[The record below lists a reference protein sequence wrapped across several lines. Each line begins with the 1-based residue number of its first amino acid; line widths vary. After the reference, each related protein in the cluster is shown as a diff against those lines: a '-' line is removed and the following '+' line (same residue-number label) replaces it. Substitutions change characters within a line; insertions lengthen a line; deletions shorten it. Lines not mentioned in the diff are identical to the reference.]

1 MTRFIPVLLAVGL
14 FSTSPALAQFG
25 SPWIG
30 FERSG
35 TSLPSGATVSDDL
48 HETDLDWG
56 DVDLDGDVDLVVARK
71 EPWTTTGGRSN
82 VLLMNEGGI
91 LVDRTASLATA
102 SDVAGDRGFLTP
114 TNDRDVVLADLN
126 GDGYPEII
134 TATDRSPGKAK
145 FISHPRIYLNL
156 GEVGGVWQ
164 GFRLEDSRM
173 PELLHLG
180 SGLPKLPLFAA
191 IDAADLDNDG
201 DVDLYLADHD
211 TALNLFGALQSP
223 AEDLDD
229 RILLNDGN
237 GYFTDSSSVSASPD
251 ILFSGFCNSVE
262 LVDVNGDGAIDILK
276 QTTYQNPSIL
286 SIAYNDPAN
295 PGVFSD
301 LFTATPPR
309 PYFVN
314 TGDLN
319 SDGNLDLAM
328 TSNDNDY
335 VMLNQGSLTNG
346 HVDWSAPIET
356 QLLFGSEPLHQ
367 GFPYSYSSNNLLVD
381 LDGDGFD
388 EVLVADVDVEI
399 TQYKEGFRLHFYHN
413 QGGLPGAAT
422 VDLVEERGS
431 LSDSSWIGAPGLHA
445 EDLRWTHDVAVFD
458 VNGDGKK
465 DLVLSRLEG
474 TQVWLQTNQPT
485 CQASLGFGT
494 GIVLEICGGDLSSS
508 NAAELIVRD
517 ATPSAPL
524 YLALGT
530 GANPTPLAGLGVT
543 LVPSPV
549 SNLLTFQADALG
561 VFALEV
567 PGGLGLQTIFAQ
579 AFQLGSSG
587 TSLQSSNA
595 LQIELLP

>member
-1 MTRFIPVLLAVGL
+1 
-14 FSTSPALAQFG
+14 
-25 SPWIG
+25 
-30 FERSG
+30 
-35 TSLPSGATVSDDL
+35 
-48 HETDLDWG
+48 
-56 DVDLDGDVDLVVARK
+56 
-71 EPWTTTGGRSN
+71 
-82 VLLMNEGGI
+82 
-91 LVDRTASLATA
+91 
-102 SDVAGDRGFLTP
+102 
-114 TNDRDVVLADLN
+114 
-126 GDGYPEII
+126 
-134 TATDRSPGKAK
+134 
-145 FISHPRIYLNL
+145 
-156 GEVGGVWQ
+156 
-164 GFRLEDSRM
+164 
-173 PELLHLG
+173 
-180 SGLPKLPLFAA
+180 
-191 IDAADLDNDG
+191 
-201 DVDLYLADHD
+201 
-211 TALNLFGALQSP
+211 
-223 AEDLDD
+223 
-229 RILLNDGN
+229 
-237 GYFTDSSSVSASPD
+237 
-251 ILFSGFCNSVE
+251 
-262 LVDVNGDGAIDILK
+262 
-276 QTTYQNPSIL
+276 
-286 SIAYNDPAN
+286 
-295 PGVFSD
+295 
-301 LFTATPPR
+301 
-309 PYFVN
+309 
-314 TGDLN
+314 
-319 SDGNLDLAM
+319 M

-549 SNLLTFQADALG
+549 SNLLTFQVDALG
-561 VFALEV
+561 VFTLEV